1 MFAQLQ
7 KLLRDEEGFVVS
19 SELILIAT
27 IVGLSMAV
35 GLTEVSHAVTRELI
49 DVGNG
54 FSRLNQSS
62 RYRSL
67 GGNNSQWNNN
77 QADLVELS
85 GSAPVDEGQ

>member
-1 MFAQLQ
+1 MFALLQ

-27 IVGLSMAV
+27 IVSLSMAV

-67 GGNNSQWNNN
+67 GSNNSQWNSN
-77 QADLVELS
+77 QADLIELS
-85 GSAPVDEGQ
+85 GSSPVDEGQ

>member
-1 MFAQLQ
+1 MFAHLQ

-27 IVGLSMAV
+27 IVSLSMAV

-54 FSRLNQSS
+54 FNRLNHRS
-62 RYRSL
+62 RYQSL
-67 GGNNSQWNNN
+67 GWNNSHSDSDQG
-77 QADLVELS
+77 DLIELS
-85 GSAPVDEGQ
+85 GSAPVAEGQ

>member
-1 MFAQLQ
+1 MFAHLQ

-27 IVGLSMAV
+27 IVSLSMAV

-67 GGNNSQWNNN
+67 GGNTNQWNSS
-77 QADLVELS
+77 QADPIELS
-85 GSAPVDEGQ
+85 GSAPVDEGE